1 MVTSVEQ
8 PEQWAV
14 DIAASL
20 GLYSDVSVRT
30 IVRAFANR
38 HGDLVAAKLA
48 FAEREAELVG
58 AIKWA
63 GEVAPPVDHNGCVTV
78 DMTLEQLNAMRTL
91 AGFRALKSREAGHG

>member
-1 MVTSVEQ
+1 MTDEQ

-38 HGDLVAAKLA
+38 HGDLVAAKVS
-48 FAEREAELVG
+48 FAEREADLVG
-58 AIKWA
+58 ALEWIAIVCAEEIDLEYNDGMRKA
-63 GEVAPPVDHNGCVTV
+63 FQRSIGSVANK
-78 DMTLEQLNAMRTL
+78 
-91 AGFRALKSREAGHG
+91 ALKSREASHG